1 MSKPRFAELV
11 LSVGFVAVLGIAAVA
26 QGASPYPDRN
36 IQLVVPFTPGA
47 STDLIARFI
56 APALS
61 DALGQPVIVEDRPG
75 AGGIIGA
82 TYVAK
87 ANPDGYTLLTASSFV
102 LHGPLLQTTPSF
114 DPIKDFAP
122 VAPTFQNPFLLVTS
136 ATLPVRNISELV
148 GYAKANPGKLNAAS
162 LGGFSDVIS
171 AMFRKAAGID
181 IQIVPYRGGAEA
193 TMGVVRGDAQL
204 AFNPYASMQAQ
215 IASGQVRM
223 MAVTGLQ
230 RSPAIPDVPTFA
242 ESGIPD
248 LDILNVV
255 GILAPAG
262 TPKPVVERLN
272 HEIAKI
278 LQTSDGRSFVT
289 TRGNDIVE
297 DLSVEHYEVLLRQ
310 ANDKYRRVIEEFG
323 IEKH

>member
-122 VAPTFQNPFLLVTS
+122 
-136 ATLPVRNISELV
+136 
-148 GYAKANPGKLNAAS
+148 
-162 LGGFSDVIS
+162 
-171 AMFRKAAGID
+171 
-181 IQIVPYRGGAEA
+181 
-193 TMGVVRGDAQL
+193 
-204 AFNPYASMQAQ
+204 
-215 IASGQVRM
+215 
-223 MAVTGLQ
+223 
-230 RSPAIPDVPTFA
+230 
-242 ESGIPD
+242 
-248 LDILNVV
+248 
-255 GILAPAG
+255 
-262 TPKPVVERLN
+262 
-272 HEIAKI
+272 
-278 LQTSDGRSFVT
+278 
-289 TRGNDIVE
+289 
-297 DLSVEHYEVLLRQ
+297 
-310 ANDKYRRVIEEFG
+310 
-323 IEKH
+323 

>member
-1 MSKPRFAELV
+1 
-11 LSVGFVAVLGIAAVA
+11 
-26 QGASPYPDRN
+26 
-36 IQLVVPFTPGA
+36 
-47 STDLIARFI
+47 
-56 APALS
+56 
-61 DALGQPVIVEDRPG
+61 
-75 AGGIIGA
+75 
-82 TYVAK
+82 
-87 ANPDGYTLLTASSFV
+87 
-102 LHGPLLQTTPSF
+102 
-114 DPIKDFAP
+114 
-122 VAPTFQNPFLLVTS
+122 
-136 ATLPVRNISELV
+136 
-148 GYAKANPGKLNAAS
+148 
-162 LGGFSDVIS
+162 
-171 AMFRKAAGID
+171 
-181 IQIVPYRGGAEA
+181 
-193 TMGVVRGDAQL
+193 
-204 AFNPYASMQAQ
+204 
-215 IASGQVRM
+215 M

-255 GILAPAG
+255 GILGPAG